1 MSVTEYDVPLV
12 PRPRASAVAR
22 TAAGRV
28 VLDARGSAPSTYGGS
43 PIRSWRWE
51 QRGGADLAGLPAS
64 GQVVAIPAPDGP
76 GPWYGDLR
84 VGDADGQADRAG
96 VTVGAD
102 RPALWTTDAIVYGVI
117 PFAFGYRGFADVRGA
132 LPRLQALGVNTL
144 WLSPVFRPITFDFG
158 YGVVD
163 YITIRHDYGGQE
175 ELARLI
181 VAAHDLGIRVLLDIA
196 ANHTSDRH
204 PYFRAA
210 ARDGRRSH
218 QYGYYQRDANGNPVH
233 YFDWTDLPNL
243 DFDNSEVRRWMAEVM
258 THWVRELDVDGY
270 RCDAAWGIRER
281 TPEAWPEL
289 VAELRRVK
297 PDALLLAEA
306 SSRDSYCRKTGFDL
320 AYDWTDDLGEWA
332 WRDVFADPQQVVE
345 RLDVALGPAPG
356 DQVFRFLNNND
367 TGERFIDRYGP
378 GMTRVAAALLLTLP
392 GVPCIYTG
400 DEVGASIDPYET
412 YGPIDWSTGHPGL
425 LEWYTQLCAVRSATA
440 ALRSGPYLR
449 LRATPARDVFAYQR
463 DDVRVILN
471 VGDRAVRAEVAPTTG
486 PMVDLF
492 TGRPLAP
499 GPVPLPAYGAVILG
513 PA

>member
-1 MSVTEYDVPLV
+1 M
-12 PRPRASAVAR
+12 
-22 TAAGRV
+22 
-28 VLDARGSAPSTYGGS
+28 
-43 PIRSWRWE
+43 
-51 QRGGADLAGLPAS
+51 
-64 GQVVAIPAPDGP
+64 
-76 GPWYGDLR
+76 
-84 VGDADGQADRAG
+84 
-96 VTVGAD
+96 
-102 RPALWTTDAIVYGVI
+102 
-117 PFAFGYRGFADVRGA
+117 
-132 LPRLQALGVNTL
+132 QALGVNTL
-144 WLSPVFRPITFDFG
+144 WMSPVFRPIRFEFG

-163 YITIRHDYGGQE
+163 YFTIRHDYGGEE

-181 VAAHDLGIRVLLDIA
+181 AAAHELGLRVLLDIA

-218 QYGYYQRDANGNPVH
+218 QYGYYQRDADGNPVH

-243 DFDNSEVRRWMAEVM
+243 DFNNSEVRRWMAEVM

-270 RCDAAWGIRER
+270 RLDAAWGIRER

-306 SSRDSYCRKTGFDL
+306 SGRDSYYRETGFDL
-320 AYDWTDDLGEWA
+320 AYDWTDELGEWA

-367 TGERFIDRYGP
+367 
-378 GMTRVAAALLLTLP
+378 
-392 GVPCIYTG
+392 TG

-471 VGDRAVRAEVAPTTG
+471 VSDRAVRAEVAPTTG
-486 PMVDLF
+486 PMVDLL

-499 GPVPLPAYGAVILG
+499 GPVPLPAYGAVILS